1 MKLRL
6 KLPYESFYRAKPKIE
21 IDKRGAKFK
30 GFMLL
35 YCFMLVCT
43 SIMQL
48 IEALDDI
55 QMAVV
60 NSSLH

>member
-6 KLPYESFYRAKPKIE
+6 KLPYESFHRAKPKIE
-21 IDKRGAKFK
+21 IDKRGAKIK

-48 IEALDDI
+48 VEALDDI
-55 QMAVV
+55 
-60 NSSLH
+60 

>member
-6 KLPYESFYRAKPKIE
+6 KLPYESFHRAKLKIE
-21 IDKRGAKFK
+21 IDNRGAKFK
-30 GFMLL
+30 GFMFL

-48 IEALDDI
+48 IEALEDI
-55 QMAVV
+55 
-60 NSSLH
+60 